1 MTDTLAAPVPPV
13 ALAPQARPATAGA
26 SAILGRMSAPEDDP
40 RLTALRTQA
49 AAIGG
54 RLRAATAAVFAQL
67 AERRVRDQKS
77 LQAALCLSQT
87 AVSRLLSAVRPE
99 DPLAA
104 LAAMPGP
111 DVLRQ
116 LMLGAR
122 KAGVDAERVTAL
134 RDAAEALEEF
144 IEAEAGDRAVWE
156 AILSELVPHSAAA
169 FDARHRALA
178 YKTMSML
185 KGVRAEVCVAAVVL
199 VPGDDGTLTLIA
211 LDVLHGCRRLK
222 PSGVL
227 RTNTSVLRRAS
238 QDYSLTTLAGAVPA
252 SLADILLRDFS
263 TIADDQVRTTWHD
276 DFSDTSVA
284 RLPLGQPGTAG
295 GADIV
300 SAQLLRKVRRRRSGG
315 ERHISLGGTAAPP
328 CELMVVDAWLHEEV
342 WPGVHPEPEVFDTA
356 IRGVAN
362 IDDPTRVNDRLPAG
376 EPVQY
381 LGRGPEA
388 IRLAEYPR
396 YAELVAHAC
405 ATRSVD
411 TARLRGYRLR
421 LRHPIYGSQ
430 VQLSFTLP
438 E

>member
-1 MTDTLAAPVPPV
+1 MN
-13 ALAPQARPATAGA
+13 G
-26 SAILGRMSAPEDDP
+26 SEDDP

-49 AAIGG
+49 AVVGG
-54 RLRAATAAVFAQL
+54 RLRSAAAAVFAQL

-87 AVSRLLSAVRPE
+87 AVSRLLAALRPE

-111 DVLRQ
+111 EVLRQ
-116 LMLGAR
+116 LTLGAR
-122 KAGVDAERVTAL
+122 KAGVDAERVKAL

-156 AILSELVPHSAAA
+156 AILSELAPHSSAA

-178 YKTMSML
+178 YKTMSLL

-199 VPGDDGTLTLIA
+199 VPAEDGTLTLIC

-227 RTNTSVLRRAS
+227 RTNTSVLRRPS
-238 QDYSLTTLAGAVPA
+238 QDYTLTTLAGTTPA
-252 SLADILLRDFS
+252 SLADVLLRDFS
-263 TIADDQVRTTWHD
+263 TIVDDQVRTTWHD

-284 RLPLGQPGTAG
+284 RLPLGRPSSAG

-300 SAQLLRKVRRRRSGG
+300 SAQLLRKMRRRRAGG
-315 ERHISLGGTAAPP
+315 ARHISLGGTAAPP
-328 CELMVVDAWLHEEV
+328 CELMVVDAWLHEDV

-356 IRGVAN
+356 IRGLAN

-381 LGRGPEA
+381 LGRGAEA

-396 YAELVAHAC
+396 YAELVADAC
-405 ATRSVD
+405 ATQSVD
-411 TARLRGYRLR
+411 IASLRGYRLR